1 MTTIETLPRTERMR
15 QWMAK
20 NEITD
25 RSLAEKLGL
34 KRSRVTRMLN
44 EETMPTEHYNACLEL
59 GIPADILPIPF
70 NKKRGPRP
78 KEPQF
83 PVCWN
88 PIKGVYVLDRPDEF
102 NPASRRNHANGKESL
117 A

>member
-59 GIPADILPIPF
+59 GIPADILPISF

-78 KEPQF
+78 KEPRF
-83 PVCWN
+83 PGLLE
-88 PIKGVYVLDRPDEF
+88 PHQGVSYV
-102 NPASRRNHANGKESL
+102 S
-117 A
+117 

>member
-44 EETMPTEHYNACLEL
+44 EETMPTEHSVFPLIFCQSPSIRSVARVRRNL
-59 GIPADILPIPF
+59 DS
-70 NKKRGPRP
+70 
-78 KEPQF
+78 

-88 PIKGVYVLDRPDEF
+88 PIKGPATFLDRLDEF

>member
-25 RSLAEKLGL
+25 L

-78 KEPQF
+78 KEPRF
-83 PVCWN
+83 PGLLE
-88 PIKGVYVLDRPDEF
+88 PHQGVSYV
-102 NPASRRNHANGKESL
+102 S
-117 A
+117 

>member
-15 QWMAK
+15 QWIAK

-78 KEPQF
+78 KEPRF
-83 PVCWN
+83 PGLLE
-88 PIKGVYVLDRPDEF
+88 PHQGVSYV
-102 NPASRRNHANGKESL
+102 S
-117 A
+117 

>member
-59 GIPADILPIPF
+59 GIPALG
-70 NKKRGPRP
+70 NRP
-78 KEPQF
+78 DALAP
-83 PVCWN
+83 PACPAWN
-88 PIKGVYVLDRPDEF
+88 PSGT
-102 NPASRRNHANGKESL
+102 L
-117 A
+117 APC